1 MTPNCGYGVG
11 GKDTP
16 DTVTEGTEQ
25 HSNTSWGTEY
35 RSRAGENLE
44 SNVREKKKKQD
55 YLKVSASITTTVCLV
70 FMWGL
75 LGAALM
81 SVAGFEPGERMSET
95 SGQKKARL

>member
-44 SNVREKKKKQD
+44 SNVREKKKK
-55 YLKVSASITTTVCLV
+55 
-70 FMWGL
+70 
-75 LGAALM
+75 
-81 SVAGFEPGERMSET
+81 
-95 SGQKKARL
+95 ARLLEGKRLHHHDSVSGVYVGVVRSCTDVRGWI